1 MYYYRRI
8 DNDIGDDIIFMMSS
22 QRIEDTQDVMDMSF
36 LSSLYTVVRI
46 VHPFSK
52 EVIVDYSRK
61 KFPLFNGRC
70 ICSQEKEYPCKRD
83 GCMAEKAYMEGKG
96 FHKLVQYHHKLWLVA
111 VIPLLYKAKPSVLE
125 LVKDVTNALTIE
137 EDEYRETV
145 LFQQFFMQ
153 MNDTIVKDKLTG
165 LYNKKYLYSRL
176 DRDIREAAA
185 NQQTVSLLFIDLDKF
200 KLIND
205 DCGHMEGDQVL
216 ADVAKIFCNTIR
228 IKEDWACRFGG
239 DEFIVCLNNVKEASA
254 YQIAE
259 RIRIK
264 IFQLRQ
270 DKDPGISTSIGIY
283 TVNMKNATE
292 NMSIE
297 EILCL
302 ADKQMYLAKKQG
314 GNCTAMNGV
323 IQ

>member
-1 MYYYRRI
+1 
-8 DNDIGDDIIFMMSS
+8 MMSN
-22 QRIEDTQDVMDMSF
+22 QRVEDTQDVVAVSF

-52 EVIVDYSRK
+52 EIIADYSSK
-61 KFPLFNGRC
+61 ESPLLNGCC
-70 ICSQEKEYPCKRD
+70 ICSKEQNHPCKRD
-83 GCMAEKAYMEGKG
+83 GCMAEKAYTEGKG
-96 FHKLVQYHHKLWLVA
+96 LHKLVRYQRKLWMVA
-111 VIPLLYKAKPSVLE
+111 VIPLLYKSKPSVLE
-125 LVKDVTNALTIE
+125 LVKDVTSALTIE
-137 EDEYRETV
+137 DDEYRETV

-153 MNDTIVKDKLTG
+153 MNDTIARDKLTG

-176 DRDIREAAA
+176 DRDIRKAAA
-185 NQQTVSLLFIDLDKF
+185 NQQTVSVLFVDLDKF

-239 DEFIVCLNNVKEASA
+239 DEFIVCLNNVDEISA

-264 IFQLRQ
+264 IFQLRK
-270 DKDPGISTSIGIY
+270 DKEPGISTSIGIY
-283 TVNMKNATE
+283 TVNMKNASE

-314 GNCTAMNGV
+314 GNCTAMNGIV
-323 IQ
+323 Q